1 MKQKNRLKAEIY
13 NSKILKDFN
22 IPLTAID
29 WYNET
34 KIICKTE
41 ICEQHSKFLELV
53 FIELYIQQLQNALFI
68 CTYSIFTKKDHIL
81 TICQMPVKES
91 KLGINNYYIC
101 RKTPNI

>member
-13 NSKILKDFN
+13 NSKILKAFN

-34 KIICKTE
+34 KIIRKTK

-53 FIELYIQQLQNALFI
+53 FIELYIQQLQNALFSYAHI
-68 CTYSIFTKKDHIL
+68 VYSL
-81 TICQMPVKES
+81 
-91 KLGINNYYIC
+91 
-101 RKTPNI
+101 RKTIS